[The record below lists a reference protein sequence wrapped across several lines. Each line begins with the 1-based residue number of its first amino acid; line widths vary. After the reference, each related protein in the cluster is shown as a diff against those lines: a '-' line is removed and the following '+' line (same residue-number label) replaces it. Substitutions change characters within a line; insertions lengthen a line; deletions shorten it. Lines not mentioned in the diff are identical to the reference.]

1 MNDGTTLECT
11 FCEHTVNTLQFD
23 SASEASR
30 RTQAAA
36 AMNQHA
42 AKWHSSRLRN
52 SLPTKSGSRGAL

>member
-1 MNDGTTLECT
+1 MSDGTTFECT

-23 SASEASR
+23 STSETNR

-42 AKWHSSRLRN
+42 AKLHFSRLRT